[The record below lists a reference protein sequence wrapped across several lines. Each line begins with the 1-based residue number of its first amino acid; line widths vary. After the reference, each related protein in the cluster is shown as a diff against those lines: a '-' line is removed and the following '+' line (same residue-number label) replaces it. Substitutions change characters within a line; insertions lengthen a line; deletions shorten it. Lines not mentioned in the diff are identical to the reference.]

1 MYTIGQV
8 AQRFQLPISTIRY
21 YDREGLFPN
30 LERKA
35 GIRQFSEADL
45 ETLRVIEC
53 LKKAGLEMKDIRQ
66 FMQWCVQGA
75 STYPQRY
82 ELFIRQRAN
91 VEAQMKRMQRVMDM
105 IRTACGDSLRYLQKI
120 RPGNRGSCQNISTG
134 IRVNA
139 DGRSRQVYM
148 G

>member
-91 VEAQMKRMQRVMDM
+91 VEAQMKRMQRVLDM
-105 IRTACGDSLRYLQKI
+105 IRYKCWYYETAI
-120 RPGNRGSCQNISTG
+120 REGTEEGLKNLSPAQMPRE
-134 IRVNA
+134 IRQA
-139 DGRSRQVYM
+139 YESAHQEE
-148 G
+148 